1 MNTRFN
7 DESIFFCENLAKTSM
22 SVVIELL
29 KVKGKKERGKGEL
42 KETEFNKGT
51 QTAKGHE
58 ASAVPVQFE
67 KGEGD
72 WYVLEMLASD
82 N

>member
-1 MNTRFN
+1 
-7 DESIFFCENLAKTSM
+7 M

-29 KVKGKKERGKGEL
+29 KVKGKRKEE
-42 KETEFNKGT
+42 KENKRKQNSPSGT
-51 QTAKGHE
+51 QISKGHE